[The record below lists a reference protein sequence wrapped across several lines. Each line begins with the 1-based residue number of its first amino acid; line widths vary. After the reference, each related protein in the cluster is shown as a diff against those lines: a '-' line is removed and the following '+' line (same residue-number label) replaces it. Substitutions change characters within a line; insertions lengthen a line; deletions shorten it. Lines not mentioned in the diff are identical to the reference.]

1 MNDVVGTQALGILRA
16 KLGENAVPAKDLD
29 FVSSLVAA
37 SIRGLSEKQW
47 YWVGVLARRLS
58 TPAPV
63 PHSVGSFAK
72 VYTFV
77 KAAKAHLMY
86 PKVRLRTQ
94 GGRDIVVYMSGSR
107 SRVPDTL
114 NVVSEAGDMWF
125 GRVRESGE
133 WEVGNTA
140 TPSAVEDIQQV
151 LHSLANDPEGTAAA
165 YGKLTGSC
173 CFCGRKLTDER
184 STAVGYGPVCA
195 DHFSLSWG

>member
-1 MNDVVGTQALGILRA
+1 M
-16 KLGENAVPAKDLD
+16 
-29 FVSSLVAA
+29 
-37 SIRGLSEKQW
+37 
-47 YWVGVLARRLS
+47 
-58 TPAPV
+58 
-63 PHSVGSFAK
+63 H
-72 VYTFV
+72 
-77 KAAKAHLMY
+77 

-94 GGRDIVVYMSGSR
+94 GGLDIVVYMSGQR

-114 NVVSEAGDMWF
+114 NVVSDGGDMWF

-133 WEVGNTA
+133 WEVGNKA

-173 CFCGRKLTDER
+173 CFCGRTLTDER

-195 DHFSLSWG
+195 DHFNLSWG